1 MPRPMSAGELG
12 SVDRGRE
19 GGRECKYCSG
29 GVLLTAVLSEHV
41 CTVAR
46 QELWQVRRK

>member
-12 SVDRGRE
+12 SVEGGRE
-19 GGRECKYCSG
+19 GGRESKYCSG
-29 GVLLTAVLSEHV
+29 GLLTAVLSEHV